1 MSNEIEI
8 IGNNICLQYFSNKNK
23 MQSLFRL
30 GDRRLIRYKSV
41 EKELYLCFQLTRSS
55 IKRIE
60 NISVKRKTLYLI
72 ESIF

>member
-1 MSNEIEI
+1 MSNEIQI
-8 IGNNICLQYFSNKNK
+8 IGNNICLQYFSKNE

-30 GDRRLIRYKSV
+30 GDRRLIKYKSV
-41 EKELYLCFQLTRSS
+41 EIELYLYFQLTRSS